1 MIRHRYWL
9 ALLLCIGASAAS
21 AGSACGARLATPTEL
36 AHAADVALRTRA
48 ALDEAGAPVA
58 LLSRVGTDLSEYG
71 LAYSHIA
78 FVRRDDSGRW
88 SVVHLLNHCGSD
100 RSSLYRE
107 GLLNYFADDLV
118 RLDTRITWLQP
129 PLADQ
134 LLRTLDSSAPLA
146 VHQPHYNVIARFDSG
161 RYQNSTSWVL
171 DVLMAAQLQTPPDR
185 QRAQSLARA
194 QAFQPDPIQIAYSR
208 RLLGGLFAAN
218 ASFSDHPVSTR
229 LSGRY
234 PVVTVNGILRHL
246 QRQGQIRAEREWR
259 DGVELS
265 HPGPA

>member
-1 MIRHRYWL
+1 MIRHRHWL

-21 AGSACGARLATPTEL
+21 AGSSCEARSSTPTEL
-36 AHAADVALRTRA
+36 AHAAGVALRTRA
-48 ALDEAGAPVA
+48 ALDEEGATVA

-71 LAYSHIA
+71 LTYSHMAIA
-78 FVRRDDSGRW
+78 HRDHIGRW
-88 SVVHLLNHCGSD
+88 TVVHLLNHCGSD
-100 RSSLYRE
+100 RSALYRE

-129 PLADQ
+129 PLADE
-134 LLRTLDSSAPLA
+134 LVRALDQDAPLA
-146 VHQPHYNVIARFDSG
+146 VHQAHYNVIARFDSG

-171 DVLMAAQLQTPPDR
+171 DLLMAAQLQTAPDR

-194 QAFQPDPIQIAYSR
+194 QAFEPDTIHIAYGR
-208 RLLGGLFAAN
+208 RLVGGLFAAN
-218 ASFSDHPVSTR
+218 ASFSDHPVAAR

-234 PVVTVNGILRHL
+234 PVVTVKAILRHL